1 MAKTEPSLDQWLAEA
16 KADPK
21 AAQCGMFLTHNGVV
35 RVTPKKQVR
44 EGVEGLGDVAQVAF
58 SYDAAVVDAA
68 VEEALTFFE
77 NQPKLVPKLRT
88 LMDVG
93 LGYVR
98 LGQSSPT
105 LSGGEA
111 QRVKL
116 ATELSRRDT
125 GRTVYILDEP
135 TTGLH
140 MADVHKLV
148 EVLQRLTDAGNTV
161 IVIEHNLDVIQCADH
176 IIDLGPEGGD
186 GGGELVFA
194 GTPEECAACPASF
207 TGEFLKPALERY
219 RK

>member
-1 MAKTEPSLDQWLAEA
+1 MRYKGKNIAEVLD
-16 KADPK
+16 
-21 AAQCGMFLTHNGVV
+21 MT
-35 RVTPKKQVR
+35 
-44 EGVEGLGDVAQVAF
+44 
-58 SYDAAVVDAA
+58 
-68 VEEALTFFE
+68 VEEALSFFE

-148 EVLQRLTDAGNTV
+148 EVLQRLVDAGNTV

-194 GTPEECAACPASF
+194 GTPEECAACDGSY